1 MEKLKPIL
9 LLFKLLL
16 VPIFIFGQKNTFLQQ
31 LIPDD
36 VNLQYGGSIGYLSG
50 GVGYYFLN
58 EKTTVSLHYGFVPK
72 SKGGPI
78 NILTPKFAY
87 RPFDVKIS
95 DNLRWHPI
103 NPTVFVSYTLGR
115 NFDKEFDP
123 DQYPDGYY
131 WWSTALKA
139 HLGFSTEVKILG
151 NSKAGIKAVSLYAET
166 NTNDLYAVSW
176 FENRTTT
183 PITKIFFMGYGVRLK
198 L

>member
-1 MEKLKPIL
+1 MEKLKPTL
-9 LLFKLLL
+9 LLFSLLIT
-16 VPIFIFGQKNTFLQQ
+16 PFFTFAQKNTLVKQ
-31 LIPDD
+31 LIPDYI
-36 VNLQYGGSIGYLSG
+36 NLQYGGSIGYFSA

-87 RPFDVKIS
+87 RPFEIKINE
-95 DNLRWHPI
+95 NLRWQPI
-103 NPTVFVSYTLGR
+103 NPTIFVSYTLGR

-123 DQYPDGYY
+123 NQYPDGYY

-139 HLGFSTEVKILG
+139 HLGFSTEVKVLG
-151 NSKAGIKAVSLYAET
+151 NPKAAIKAVSLYAET

-183 PITKIFFMGYGVRLK
+183 PITRIFFMGYGVRLK